1 MATETSAI
9 ENAGGVESER
19 LHWRL
24 RKVWS
29 TCGVAVAAFSAGLAA
44 AILLLILAYVTIK
57 GVGALNPG
65 FFVELPR
72 PVGITGGGVANGI
85 VGSAIMVGI
94 ATLIATPIG
103 VLTGIFLALFGRGTI
118 AEGVRFLADVLSGIP
133 SIVIGLFA
141 YTLFVAPV
149 KHFSAL
155 SASFA
160 FAILML
166 PLVIRTSEEALR
178 SVPTAVREGA
188 LALGMSVFSATIRVV
203 LPAARA
209 GIATGLLLSVARVT
223 GETAPL
229 LFTAFGSQ
237 FWEFDP
243 NRPMAELS
251 LQIFT
256 YAISPYEDW
265 HRQAW
270 AGALVLIFVV
280 FLLNL
285 IARIALNPMRGK
297 R

>member
-1 MATETSAI
+1 MAARTSVA
-9 ENAGGVESER
+9 ESAVVMQTDD
-19 LHWRL
+19 LNWRL

-29 TCGVAVAAFSAGLAA
+29 TAGVAVAAFCASLAA
-44 AILLLILAYVTIK
+44 ATLLLILAYVTIK
-57 GVGALNPG
+57 GIGALNPA
-65 FFVELPR
+65 FFIELPR
-72 PVGITGGGVANGI
+72 PVGVTGGGVANGI

-94 ATLIATPIG
+94 AALIATPIG
-103 VLTGIFLALFGRGTI
+103 VLTGIFLALFGRGAV
-118 AEGVRFLADVLSGIP
+118 AEGVRFLADVLSGVP
-133 SIVIGLFA
+133 SIAIGLFA
-141 YTLFVAPV
+141 YTIFVAPV
-149 KHFSAL
+149 KHFSAF

-166 PLVIRTSEEALR
+166 PLVIRTSEEAIR

-188 LALGMSVFSATIRVV
+188 LALGMSVYSTTVRVV

-237 FWEFDP
+237 FWELDP
-243 NRPMAELS
+243 NKPMAELS

-270 AGALVLIFVV
+270 AGALILITVV
-280 FLLNL
+280 FVLNL
-285 IARIALNPMRGK
+285 VARIALRPRTNSK
-297 R
+297 

>member
-1 MATETSAI
+1 MATDTSI
-9 ENAGGVESER
+9 VESAAGIRTDE

-29 TCGVAVAAFSAGLAA
+29 TAGVAVATFSAGLAA
-44 AILLLILAYVTIK
+44 SILLLILGYVTVK
-57 GVGALNPG
+57 GIGALNPA
-65 FFVELPR
+65 FFLELPR
-72 PVGITGGGVANGI
+72 PVGVTGGGVANGI
-85 VGSAIMVGI
+85 VGTGIMVGI

-103 VLTGIFLALFGRGTI
+103 VLTGIFLALFGRGNI

-149 KHFSAL
+149 KHFSAF

-188 LALGMSVFSATIRVV
+188 LALGMSVYSATIRVV

-237 FWEFDP
+237 FWELNP

-280 FLLNL
+280 FMLNL
-285 IARIALNPMRGK
+285 LARIALRPRTGK